1 MVPDDL
7 DISIED
13 AVEKSQELQ
22 QEISINH
29 KIGKLREDGDIIEW
43 TFLNTGTHAAG
54 VIIAED
60 TVENMLL
67 ITIHDGMRSWQLKIW
82 DFSRWTF

>member
-1 MVPDDL
+1 MVIHDIGRVKDITYSETNRIAKMATGDL

-29 KIGKLREDGDIIEW
+29 KIGKLLEDGETIE
-43 TFLNTGTHAAG
+43 
-54 VIIAED
+54 
-60 TVENMLL
+60 
-67 ITIHDGMRSWQLKIW
+67 
-82 DFSRWTF
+82 